1 MKKVLCGV
9 IFFILSLNSLT
20 NSDPI
25 IWSGVGYMVD
35 SGQTSKLYPF
45 SSQIEQEYDLAKV
58 FREELSNDE
67 KIIIGGLGNRSFD
80 EGLNSILLA
89 ITSERINSIHRGKK
103 EGKNLCY
110 RDYLISTQ
118 VILYSSQDKEILKAT
133 PLTKRATYIDDEPS
147 KKCKTK
153 IPNKDFHKARVAG
166 LLWGIDIT
174 KSQIRNELLNLGFSQ
189 DEPFSDDLK
198 KYLSNTFTREEINT
212 NGILGEQ
219 INQIKKIQNINS
231 KGNEPIGVR
240 NVEITDYASNQL
252 IGDAED
258 YSSHGRFASSKIVKD
273 KELKEWIGGEFS
285 KWLSNTLEISI
296 VPYYEGEG
304 LTLNVGTTFSDSVKA
319 LNLKKPE
326 LSYGFDYRLRGYHRF
341 KTGETGLRIGMAY
354 GVFSEAK
361 FGVVF
366 EDELEELSAIS
377 MTETLTKEH
386 NKSDGIDYWL
396 WFDKA
401 LELNLRNY
409 SVSLVNLDKKWLK
422 DSTEI
427 KSRDFNKQSNEIL
440 QKVGYEK

>member
-1 MKKVLCGV
+1 MAK
-9 IFFILSLNSLT
+9 FFWGLLFFLSSFLSA
-20 NSDPI
+20 NSDPV
-25 IWSGVGYMVD
+25 IWSGVGYLVD

-45 SSQIEQEYDLAKV
+45 SSQIEEEYDLAKV
-58 FREELSNDE
+58 FREELSNND
-67 KIIIGGLGNRSFD
+67 KIIIGGLGNTSFD
-80 EGLNSILLA
+80 EGLNSIILA

-103 EGKNLCY
+103 EGKHLCY

-133 PLTKRATYIDDEPS
+133 PLTKRATYIDNEPLQ
-147 KKCKTK
+147 KCKTE
-153 IPNKDFHKARVAG
+153 IPNKDFHKVRVAG

-174 KSQIRNELLNLGFSQ
+174 NSKIRSELLNLGFSQ
-189 DEPFSDDLK
+189 DESFSEELK
-198 KYLSNTFTREEINT
+198 KYFSNIFIKDEINAK
-212 NGILGEQ
+212 GILGEQ
-219 INQIKKIQNINS
+219 INQIKKIENINS

-240 NVEITDYASNQL
+240 NVEITDYARNQL
-252 IGDAED
+252 IGGAED
-258 YSSHGRFASSKIVKD
+258 YLTHGRFASSKKVKD
-273 KELKEWIGGEFS
+273 KELKEWVGGEFS

-296 VPYYEGEG
+296 VPYYEGKG

-366 EDELEELSAIS
+366 EDELEELSAIP

-409 SVSLVNLDKKWLK
+409 SASLVKLDKKWLK
-422 DSTEI
+422 DSTEV
-427 KSRDFNKQSNEIL
+427 KSREFNRQSKEIL

>member
-1 MKKVLCGV
+1 MFKFHLGALL
-9 IFFILSLNSLT
+9 LSSSLLLA

-25 IWSGVGYMVD
+25 IWSGVGYLVD

-45 SSQIEQEYDLAKV
+45 SSQIEEEYDLAKV
-58 FREELSNDE
+58 FREKLSNDDQ
-67 KIIIGGLGNRSFD
+67 IIIGGLGNRSFD

-89 ITSERINSIHRGKK
+89 ITSERVDSIYRGKK
-103 EGKNLCY
+103 EGNHLCY

-133 PLTKRATYIDDEPS
+133 PLTKRATYIDNETS
-147 KKCKTK
+147 KKCKTE
-153 IPNKDFHKARVAG
+153 IPNKDFHKVRVAG
-166 LLWGIDIT
+166 LLWGIDTT
-174 KSQIRNELLNLGFSQ
+174 KSQIKNELLNLGFSQ
-189 DEPFSDDLK
+189 DEPFSEDLK
-198 KYLSNTFTREEINT
+198 KYLSSIFNIEEIST

-219 INQIKKIQNINS
+219 INQIKNIQNIDS

-240 NVEITDYASNQL
+240 NIEITNYAKNQL
-252 IGDAED
+252 IGGADD
-258 YSSHGRFASSKIVKD
+258 YSNHGRFASLKTVKD

-285 KWLSNTLEISI
+285 KWLSNTLKISI
-296 VPYYEGEG
+296 VPYYEGKG

-341 KTGETGLRIGMAY
+341 VTGETGLRIGMAY
-354 GVFSEAK
+354 GVFSEDK

-366 EDELEELSAIS
+366 EDELEEISAIP

-409 SVSLVNLDKKWLK
+409 SASLVKLDKKWLK

-427 KSRDFNKQSNEIL
+427 KSRDFNRQSKEIL

>member
-1 MKKVLCGV
+1 MKKFIWGIL
-9 IFFILSLNSLT
+9 FILSSFLSA
-20 NSDPI
+20 NSDPV
-25 IWSGVGYMVD
+25 IWSGVGYLVD

-45 SSQIEQEYDLAKV
+45 SSQIEEEYDLAKV
-58 FREELSNDE
+58 FREELSNND
-67 KIIIGGLGNRSFD
+67 KIIIGGLGNTSFD
-80 EGLNSILLA
+80 EGLNSIILA

-103 EGKNLCY
+103 EGKHLCY

-133 PLTKRATYIDDEPS
+133 PLTKRATYIDNEPLQ
-147 KKCKTK
+147 KCKTE
-153 IPNKDFHKARVAG
+153 IPNKDFHKVRVAG

-174 KSQIRNELLNLGFSQ
+174 NSKIRSELLNLGFSQ
-189 DEPFSDDLK
+189 DESFSEELK
-198 KYLSNTFTREEINT
+198 KYFSNIFIKEEINAK
-212 NGILGEQ
+212 GILGEQ
-219 INQIKKIQNINS
+219 INQIKKIENINS

-240 NVEITDYASNQL
+240 NVEITDYARNQL
-252 IGDAED
+252 IGGAED
-258 YSSHGRFASSKIVKD
+258 YLTHGRFASSKKVKD
-273 KELKEWIGGEFS
+273 KELKEWVGGEFS

-296 VPYYEGEG
+296 VPYYEGKG

-366 EDELEELSAIS
+366 EDELEELSAIP

-409 SVSLVNLDKKWLK
+409 SASLVKLDKKWLK
-422 DSTEI
+422 DSTEV
-427 KSRDFNKQSNEIL
+427 KSREFNRQSKEIL